1 MTATPASVAP
11 GLAPTAV
18 SWGYPHL
25 EVFALTKNRTASV
38 YRKWRDSNAT
48 SERDFQPLGVDM
60 ALVGGSVDTD
70 KAPSAAVNR
79 RVITGG
85 KAENRTDLHVLAD
98 KRIRR
103 KYHSQD
109 QNWGPGDGP
118 GSWNRFRSPVDIIG
132 APTLVSYALDSTRM
146 KSFFLG
152 VGGARSCIYYYE
164 WTLSKSDWGGYNALD
179 GPDLYP
185 VRPAPPG
192 PLWDRPPSCADPCEC
207 VLVGNPGGTG
217 VGGRRQPARRFLH
230 IAHRQPPDP
239 LVQNRRN

>member
-1 MTATPASVAP
+1 MTGTPASVAP

-48 SERDFQPLGVDM
+48 SARDFEPLGAAM
-60 ALVGGSVDTD
+60 ALVGGAVDTGE
-70 KAPSAAVNR
+70 APSVAVNR
-79 RVITGG
+79 RVTAAAADDGG
-85 KAENRTDLHVLAD
+85 PPQNRTDLHVLAD

-109 QNWGPGDGP
+109 QNWGPGDAAD
-118 GSWNRFRSPVDIIG
+118 SWNRFRSPADAIG
-132 APTLVSYALDSTRM
+132 APTLVSYALDSSLM

-152 VGGARSCIYYYE
+152 VGGPNSCIYYYE
-164 WTLSKSDWGGYNALD
+164 WTKSNNDWGKYNALN

-185 VRPAPPG
+185 VRDPPPRWP
-192 PLWDRPPSCADPCEC
+192 PLFVPLFLACALTVAVSVP
-207 VLVGNPGGTG
+207 VGHAGRAGL
-217 VGGRRQPARRFLH
+217 GGRRHAARRFLRV
-230 IAHRQPPDP
+230 AP
-239 LVQNRRN
+239 